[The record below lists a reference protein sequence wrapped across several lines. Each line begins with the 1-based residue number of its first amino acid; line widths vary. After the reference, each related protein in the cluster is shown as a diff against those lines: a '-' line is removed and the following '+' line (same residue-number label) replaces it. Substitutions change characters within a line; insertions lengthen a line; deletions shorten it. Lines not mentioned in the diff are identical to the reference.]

1 MNKRT
6 ARKSVDA
13 QHGLARLA
21 KARGYREQ
29 AHTLVILMRD
39 GTDGSSAVSLMV
51 SAVIAYADALTAIKA
66 GVVNQQD
73 HARVVDLVRDVMGN
87 AFPRVHEHGLRKLLS
102 RKDEA
107 QYGTR
112 TVPAGVARDLLVLLD
127 AFGDWVESLL

>member
-1 MNKRT
+1 MNRRT

-13 QHGLARLA
+13 QHGQARLA

-66 GVVNQQD
+66 GMVNQQD

-87 AFPRVHEHGLRKLLS
+87 AFPRTQENGLRKLLS

-112 TVPAGVARDLLVLLD
+112 AVPVGVARDLFAHLET
-127 AFGDWVESLL
+127 FGDWVESLL